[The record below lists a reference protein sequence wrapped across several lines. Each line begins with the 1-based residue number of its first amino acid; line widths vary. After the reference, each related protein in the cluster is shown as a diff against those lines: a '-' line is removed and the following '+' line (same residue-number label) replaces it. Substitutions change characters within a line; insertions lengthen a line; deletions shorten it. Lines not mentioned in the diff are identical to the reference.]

1 MVGRKEPSPGLL
13 RRLDDLARAAFPAT
27 CTAVLMIMASGPTGL
42 PTLVPGVALPCIIF
56 WSIFR
61 PGAMPPPAVFLLALL
76 QDLLTL
82 APFGTGVVTLLVA
95 HGLAVAW
102 RRFLVRQSFLFV
114 WLCFC
119 GFAAGSAGLGWVLTA
134 LLAWDLPAPA
144 PSLHLA
150 ALSAGL
156 YPAFA
161 FVLGR
166 IHTAMRQAEETV

>member
-1 MVGRKEPSPGLL
+1 MVGRPEPSPGLL
-13 RRLDDLARAAFPAT
+13 RRLDDFARAAFPVT
-27 CTAVLMIMASGPTGL
+27 STAVLMIFGSGMTGL
-42 PTLVPGVALPCIIF
+42 PTVVPAVALPCIVF

-82 APFGTGVVTLLVA
+82 APLGTGIVTLLVA
-95 HGLAVAW
+95 HGLAVSW
-102 RRFLVRQSFLFV
+102 RRFLVRQSFVFV
-114 WLCFC
+114 WLAFC
-119 GFAAGSAGLGWVLTA
+119 GFAAGAAGIGWMLTA

-144 PSLHLA
+144 PSMHQA

-161 FVLGR
+161 FALGR
-166 IHTAMRQAEETV
+166 IHTVMRRAEELL